1 MIALEAELGEVKRI
15 SSPNRLPEKK
25 GQTSHDLGEDSSE
38 EDHTERIRT
47 LEEAMTDYERRISE
61 FEDMV
66 HLRDEEILKLKKT
79 SSTRTQTPP
88 VDAKEGKQSDT
99 TVAGLVKELKAAA
112 EEMEHMKS
120 QLLRLKKKRTEGS
133 SSSDSSSEGEEK
145 EEIPSEKIRGLEARI
160 MEQESEVKILKFALV
175 NREAELEELREAH
188 QAAKSSD
195 PVKDATADLRAEL
208 QAAKTQLAT
217 LEKSVATR
225 KAKEGVESSDS
236 SDDSEKDR
244 SNDEE
249 RADYIM
255 KIETLKGDLRKAD
268 KENKEFETAIKK
280 MTAIK
285 TELAQHKAVVDR
297 LGLSYPFDDKLV
309 GSARMKV
316 ARLQEL

>member
-1 MIALEAELGEVKRI
+1 VIALEAELGEVKRI

-217 LEKSVATR
+217 LEKIY
-225 KAKEGVESSDS
+225 GH
-236 SDDSEKDR
+236 
-244 SNDEE
+244 
-249 RADYIM
+249 
-255 KIETLKGDLRKAD
+255 
-268 KENKEFETAIKK
+268 KK
-280 MTAIK
+280 S
-285 TELAQHKAVVDR
+285 QR
-297 LGLSYPFDDKLV
+297 
-309 GSARMKV
+309 RC
-316 ARLQEL
+316 